1 MVVFPNAK
9 INLGLFVT
17 EKRADGF
24 HNIETVFVPVPGFND
39 VLEVLENKES
49 QKDILTTTGIPT
61 DTSDESNLVM
71 KALKLIRE
79 DCLIPPLKIHLHK
92 NIPSG
97 AGLGGGSSDAAFM
110 LRLLNDQFHLK
121 LQSGQLEEKAA
132 ILGAD
137 CAFFVRNHPVFAEGI
152 GNKFSPIATNLQNL
166 WIMLVIPPI
175 HLSTP
180 AAYKN
185 ITPKQPEKS
194 LKDILKMETGA
205 WPENLINDFEPNA
218 FHNHPKLMEIKN
230 RLYAEGALYAAMSG
244 SGSAMFGLF
253 DAKPEIEWPREYRAW
268 AGQLQK
274 SDDGKD

>member
-9 INLGLFVT
+9 INLGLYVT
-17 EKRADGF
+17 EKRTDGF
-24 HNIETVFVPVPGFND
+24 HNIETVFVPVQGFND
-39 VLEVLENKES
+39 ILEVLANNES
-49 QKDILTTTGIPT
+49 KNDILTTSGIPT
-61 DTSDESNLVM
+61 DAAADDNLVM
-71 KALKLIRE
+71 KALKLIRK
-79 DCLIPPLKIHLHK
+79 DFFIPPLKIHLHK

-121 LQSGQLEEKAA
+121 LRSDQLEEKAA
-132 ILGAD
+132 TLGAD
-137 CAFFVRNHPVFAEGI
+137 CAFFVRNHPVFAEGV
-152 GNKFSPIATNLQNL
+152 GNEFSRTEVTLKDL

-194 LKDILKMETGA
+194 LKEILKMETGG
-205 WPENLINDFEPNA
+205 WPQNLINDFEQNA
-218 FHNHPKLMEIKN
+218 FQNHPKLMEIKK
-230 RLYAEGALYAAMSG
+230 RLYDQGAVYAAMSG

-253 DAKPEIEWPREYRAW
+253 EAKPAIEWSEDYKVWTGEMRQNEERK
-268 AGQLQK
+268 G
-274 SDDGKD
+274 